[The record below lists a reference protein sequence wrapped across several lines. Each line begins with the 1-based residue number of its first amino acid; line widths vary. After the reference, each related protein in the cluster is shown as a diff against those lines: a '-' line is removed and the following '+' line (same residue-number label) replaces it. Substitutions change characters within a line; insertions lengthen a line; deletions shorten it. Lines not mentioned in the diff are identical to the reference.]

1 MVSSELG
8 SAPGALGCQV
18 VELGTEGPRVPQ
30 KPRGEGEGM
39 QAKSPHPRAWPSHQ
53 TGGRWSLA
61 SAVRFPGTIAG
72 APIAQPAFLE
82 TSWQRATN
90 LRGSPVSILSIQHPE
105 KGLGVWDHS

>member
-53 TGGRWSLA
+53 MGVG
-61 SAVRFPGTIAG
+61 
-72 APIAQPAFLE
+72 
-82 TSWQRATN
+82 
-90 LRGSPVSILSIQHPE
+90 
-105 KGLGVWDHS
+105 GVWPQLSGSRGPLQGHP